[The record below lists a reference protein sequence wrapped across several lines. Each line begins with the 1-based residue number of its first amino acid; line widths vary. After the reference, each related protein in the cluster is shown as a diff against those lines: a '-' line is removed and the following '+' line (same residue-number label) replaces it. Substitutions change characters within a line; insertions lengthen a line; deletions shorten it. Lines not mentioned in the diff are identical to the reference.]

1 MHVDAA
7 MEAAATAA
15 ALATPPAQSPP
26 WHEPAAQWLDR
37 EADSIDNAACGSTVG
52 GAVLRR
58 AASRIRA
65 LARSE
70 KGEG

>member
-1 MHVDAA
+1 MTDH
-7 MEAAATAA
+7 
-15 ALATPPAQSPP
+15 TPSGQQAV
-26 WHEPAAQWLDR
+26 QWLDR
-37 EADSIDNAACGSTVG
+37 EADSIDNNACWSTVS

-70 KGEG
+70 KGEGK